1 MTLAARITE
10 QLANVPVV
18 GMKMG
23 TLVARSGSQVLV
35 NLGET
40 TALLPVSAQQLPPA
54 GHPVVVQTL
63 DGRVTVTGPAR
74 SLPGRGVITALGSPR
89 VSVLAWD
96 VTYTLPMAGS
106 YTPSLNDQVSITWD
120 LDGGLVT
127 GSISAPTNVTPPDQ
141 NTPGPAQE
149 FHPPPF
155 TAVDTGSFQSGRWTK
170 ADVWA
175 SDSLVGA
182 WFYGTG
188 IADSIPDTA
197 AIVAA
202 AIYLPATRTGGASP
216 NLQLHTS
223 PAKPS
228 GSVAFVGA
236 TYQPPGRTGW
246 QPIPLAFIDYLKANG
261 GGIGLNHGGY
271 NIYASRGQDSL
282 TGALDITWR
291 N

>member
-40 TALLPVSAQQLPPA
+40 TALLSVSAQQLPPA

-63 DGRVTVTGPAR
+63 DGRVSVTGPAR

-96 VTYTLPMAGS
+96 VTYTLPVAGS

-120 LDGGLVT
+120 LDGGLVV
-127 GSISAPTNVTPPDQ
+127 GSISAPTNVTPPEQ
-141 NTPGPAQE
+141 NTPGPVQQ

-155 TAVDTGSFQSGRWTK
+155 TAVDSGSFQSGRWTK

-182 WFYGTG
+182 WFHGTG
-188 IADSIPDTA
+188 IADSIPDSA
-197 AIVAA
+197 EILGA
-202 AIYLPATRTGGASP
+202 AIYLPATRTGGAPP

-223 PAKPS
+223 ATKPS
-228 GSVAFVGA
+228 GSVVFTGA
-236 TYQPPGRTGW
+236 QYQPPGRTGW
-246 QPIPLAFIDYLKANG
+246 QPLPTSFIDYLKSNP

-291 N
+291 A